1 MSITLA
7 LVIAVWYLV
16 LATGFFA
23 IGWQCAALIFIA
35 STIACIIFYLLD
47 LESREDEIC
56 EEDE

>member
-16 LATGFFA
+16 LAAGFFA
-23 IGWQCAALIFIA
+23 IGWQCAVLILIA
-35 STIACIIFYLLD
+35 STITCVIVYLLD
-47 LESREDEIC
+47 LESREDESC

>member
-23 IGWQCAALIFIA
+23 IGWQCAALIFVA
-35 STIACIIFYLLD
+35 STIACVAYMLLD
-47 LESREDEIC
+47 VESKEDEVY
-56 EEDE
+56 EEDK